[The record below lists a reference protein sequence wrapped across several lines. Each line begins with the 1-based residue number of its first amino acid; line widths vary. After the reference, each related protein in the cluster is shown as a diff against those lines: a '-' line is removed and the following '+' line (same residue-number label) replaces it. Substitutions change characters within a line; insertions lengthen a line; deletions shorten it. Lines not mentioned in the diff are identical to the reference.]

1 MPEYDNTNRG
11 AIWRNSKKTTENHPD
26 FTGEINVDGR
36 DYWLSGWQKKPGDK
50 NNAPVVKFSI
60 KAKDDLKYAN
70 RLDLTFEKKAQ
81 APVAD
86 FGATEDQP
94 SSPIDYD
101 DIPF

>member
-60 KAKDDLKYAN
+60 KAKD
-70 RLDLTFEKKAQ
+70 EKKAQ
-81 APVAD
+81 APAAD